1 MNYSVLGKGAV
12 GKGAVGKGA
21 VEKGTGTF
29 FCGDGGLLFSNA
41 EKGASPFNN
50 RKFLAGMGTAG
61 MGTGTFF
68 SDNGETLMSNSEKG
82 ASPLAMQGPER
93 LGIFLCPCFRR

>member
-1 MNYSVLGKGAV
+1 MNYSVL

-50 RKFLAGMGTAG
+50 RKFLAGMGT
-61 MGTGTFF
+61 GTFF

>member
-1 MNYSVLGKGAV
+1 M
-12 GKGAVGKGA
+12 
-21 VEKGTGTF
+21 
-29 FCGDGGLLFSNA
+29 SNS

-50 RKFLAGMGTAG
+50 WTFLAG